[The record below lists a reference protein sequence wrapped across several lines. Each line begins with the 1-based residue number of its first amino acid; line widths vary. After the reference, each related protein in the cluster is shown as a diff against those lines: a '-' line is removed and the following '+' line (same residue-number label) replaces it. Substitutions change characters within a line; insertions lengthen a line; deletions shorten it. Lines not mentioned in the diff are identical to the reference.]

1 MSKYHRDWCYLYVPE
16 SEQDSGA
23 NDEGYYY
30 RFCNSCSERT
40 EHETGSCCACGE
52 YNDPEYW
59 D

>member
-1 MSKYHRDWCYLYVPE
+1 MSNNRDWCWQHVHPD
-16 SEQDSGA
+16 EQDSGA

-30 RFCNSCSERT
+30 HFCNTCYRKT
-40 EHETGSCCACGE
+40 EHETGSCCNCGE